1 MQTHTHARKLVPTLS
16 SPLNHYL
23 SPHSNQQTR
32 RIFLHYPENLDI
44 SSYLERPT
52 CLYMVIHIL
61 KKRGDS
67 FVLLI
72 KTKQTHRRSGFPL
85 QLGLPATV
93 GPETHKHYLDPDY

>member
-1 MQTHTHARKLVPTLS
+1 
-16 SPLNHYL
+16 
-23 SPHSNQQTR
+23 
-32 RIFLHYPENLDI
+32 
-44 SSYLERPT
+44 
-52 CLYMVIHIL
+52 MVIHIL